1 MPRARL
7 GQHFLTDPAIL
18 GRIVDALDPS
28 EGDVVLEIGAGKGT
42 LTAALAPRVGCVIA
56 IEKDRRLVS
65 ELERIQSSPGSI
77 IGRGVTVVE
86 GDALELD
93 WHELAA
99 RHGGARCSGSRA
111 GFKVVGN
118 IPYYA
123 TSSLIEKALTA
134 PFPETIVFLV
144 QREVAD
150 RLRAAPGSKAY
161 GALSA
166 GVQVMAR
173 VEKLFVVRAGSFRP
187 RPRVDSAVVRIVPLE
202 EPPLDPS
209 EHEEFR
215 GFVAAL
221 FGQRRKQLGHSL
233 RSITDAPAER
243 VGRWLETMGIDP
255 RRRVETLSPGELL
268 ELFRRSASLT
278 LDSGGE

>member
-7 GQHFLTDPAIL
+7 GQHFLSDPAIL
-18 GRIVDALDPS
+18 GKIVEALDPS
-28 EGDVVLEIGAGKGT
+28 GRDVVLEIGAGKGT
-42 LTAALAPRVGCVIA
+42 LTAALASRVGHVIA

-65 ELERIQSSPGSI
+65 ELKRKQSSPGSI

-93 WHELAA
+93 WYQLAA
-99 RHGGARCSGSRA
+99 RHGGARCSGYTA

-118 IPYYA
+118 IPYYV
-123 TSSLIEKALTA
+123 TSPLIEKALTS
-134 PFPETIVFLV
+134 PVPETIVFLV

-166 GVQVMAR
+166 GVQVVAR

-202 EPPLDPS
+202 EPPLHPL

-215 GFVAAL
+215 GFLAAL
-221 FGQRRKQLGHSL
+221 FGQRRKQLAHSL

-243 VGRWLETMGIDP
+243 VGRWLKTMGIDP

-278 LDSGGE
+278 LESEDE